1 MAQLPSS
8 VVDPVAS
15 AIFDHYKLKYSAEP
29 QRGYLGASSIGK
41 PCGRAH
47 WYSFR
52 WAKKV
57 EFSGRMYRLFQTG
70 HLEEPRINDD
80 LRAIGVQVY
89 EFNPSTGKQ
98 WSFTEPSTGH
108 HLRGNCDGIAIG
120 LPIAP
125 KQPHIVEYKTASEK
139 AFKEVERDG
148 CMVAKPEHYAQQQ
161 MYMKWSIDQFGSDG
175 CRSSFYVV
183 VNKNTDE
190 IYTERLAYDKDFAQS
205 LIDKALS
212 IITSAEPP
220 QGISTD
226 STYYLCKFCDYHS
239 LCFGQD
245 VPQATCRS
253 CAHATPE
260 LDGDARWS
268 CAHHHADIP
277 LEAQR
282 EGCDSHRFIPILLS
296 RIAHPVDADDNGV
309 TYETPAGHRFT
320 NGAPPTGVTS
330 KEIHAAKDKAALTIV
345 VNDPY
350 VQSLREQFKAE
361 VVA

>member
-1 MAQLPSS
+1 MATIPQS

-15 AIFDHYKLKYSAEP
+15 AIFDHYRAKYSAEP

-41 PCGRAH
+41 PCNRAH

-52 WAKKV
+52 FAKKV

-70 HLEEPRINDD
+70 HLEEPRMVDD
-80 LRAIGVQVY
+80 LRAIGCTVY
-89 EFNPSTGKQ
+89 EINPATGKQ
-98 WSFTEPSTGH
+98 WSFTEPSTGGH
-108 HLRGNCDGIAIG
+108 FRGNCDAILTG
-120 LPIAP
+120 LPQAQ
-125 KQPHIVEYKTASEK
+125 KTPHLCEFKTHSAKS
-139 AFKEVERDG
+139 FKILLAEGVA
-148 CMVAKPEHYAQQQ
+148 MAKPEHMFQ
-161 MYMKWSIDQFGSDG
+161 MQVYMRWTQDLYGADG
-175 CRSSFYVV
+175 CKRALYLAK
-183 VNKNTDE
+183 NKDCDDL
-190 IYTERLAYDKDFAQS
+190 YSERIEYDAEAAQAM
-205 LIDKALS
+205 IDKALS
-212 IITSAEPP
+212 IIKATEPP

-226 STYYLCKFCDYHS
+226 STFYLCRFCDYHS

-309 TYETPAGHRFT
+309 TYETPTGQRFT
-320 NGAPPTGVTS
+320 NGVPPTGVTS
-330 KEIHAAKDKAALTIV
+330 KEIHAAKDKSALTIV

-350 VQSLREQFKAE
+350 VQSLRDQFGAE